1 MMLDDDL
8 TANLK
13 KSKIPAWDK
22 EVIKEVYRLMK
33 NKREHNLSSI
43 HTHFKGK
50 HHESQLSMA
59 VAWLQNRHFIC
70 IKKIVM
76 TNNDDTRIVSFVMN
90 PVKNY
95 LQSLVKQAIP
105 SHSRVA

>member
-1 MMLDDDL
+1 MLDDDL
-8 TANLK
+8 AANLK

-22 EVIKEVYRLMK
+22 EVIQEVYRLMK
-33 NKREHNLSSI
+33 NKREHNLQSI
-43 HTHFKGK
+43 HEHFRGK
-50 HHESQLSMA
+50 HHPSQLSMA
-59 VAWLQNRHFIC
+59 VAWLQNRHFIS

-76 TNNDDTRIVSFVMN
+76 TNNDDNRIVSFVMN

-105 SHSRVA
+105 SHSRIV